1 MTKPI
6 ELETAAHRVREILD
20 AYDQSNRLM
29 IDQVYGQLSP
39 TLDDFYQERLT
50 VLFPDPGDEGA
61 PDPQPTITLT
71 RVIPAGPTRLARNLG
86 SVFPLREVTGIVL
99 DALASAPAGT
109 AAHALHG
116 RLRDGIARL
125 APRQFRGS
133 QTIMV
138 MVVPDQIDVETVLA

>member
-1 MTKPI
+1 MTTPI
-6 ELETAAHRVREILD
+6 EILSAARRIREILD

-39 TLDDFYQERLT
+39 TLDDFYEERLT
-50 VLFPDPGDEGA
+50 VLFPDPGEHDG

-86 SVFPLREVTGIVL
+86 SAFPLRDVTGIVVQ
-99 DALASAPAGT
+99 ALASAHPGT
-109 AAHALHG
+109 AGHALHG
-116 RLRDGIARL
+116 RLRDGVARL

-133 QTIMV
+133 QTIML
-138 MVVPDQIDVETVLA
+138 MVIPDQIDVETVLA

>member
-1 MTKPI
+1 MTTPNEI
-6 ELETAAHRVREILD
+6 VTAARRIREILD

-39 TLDDFYQERLT
+39 TLDDFYDERLT
-50 VLFPDPGDEGA
+50 VLFPDPGEHDA

-86 SVFPLREVTGIVL
+86 SVFPLRQVTGIVSE
-99 DALASAPAGT
+99 ALASAQSGT
-109 AAHALHG
+109 TGHAVHR
-116 RLRDGIARL
+116 RLRDGVARL

-133 QTIMV
+133 QTIIL
-138 MVVPDQIDVETVLA
+138 VVIPDQIDVETVLA